1 MLIVDQPELL
11 DENNEHKEEPKD
23 TVTKITEDM
32 VKVSDKAKG
41 FSAEI
46 IVITDVLISGDSLLI
61 RK

>member
-1 MLIVDQPELL
+1 MLIVDLPELF
-11 DENNEHKEEPKD
+11 DEDNEHEEEPKD

-46 IVITDVLISGDSLLI
+46 IVITDVLVSGDSLLI

>member
-1 MLIVDQPELL
+1 MLIVGLPELL
-11 DENNEHKEEPKD
+11 DENNEHEEETKD
-23 TVTKITEDM
+23 TVAKITEDM

-46 IVITDVLISGDSLLI
+46 IVITDVLIASDSLLI